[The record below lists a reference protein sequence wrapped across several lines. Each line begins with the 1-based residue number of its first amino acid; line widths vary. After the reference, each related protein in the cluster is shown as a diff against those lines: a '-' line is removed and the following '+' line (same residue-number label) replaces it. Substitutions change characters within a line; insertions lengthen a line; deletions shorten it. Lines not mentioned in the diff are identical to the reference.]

1 MKNKDKILEDQAW
14 AQMEHLLD
22 LELPQKRKRR
32 SAVIWWIGLCLL
44 VAGSISALYL
54 MDSLQSIEALN
65 ENSISTQIFAKSNSV
80 DSNLMTQNEGNIQK
94 SIADADDILPMKKVK
109 RDKNRSAVKET
120 IGASV
125 SSKSIDVKTNE
136 ITNAKSTYVA
146 SSSKLSTVND
156 VVEINEV
163 TEVLNE
169 NQNQKFSNE
178 ASRAELKS
186 RIASRY
192 KESYGRDGFKKKKIE
207 LSGIQNG
214 SEEID
219 LFDSESA
226 FLVPTLTLLPS
237 VDEKVNSLNN
247 SMDYIVFDDAKV
259 DLAKDKT
266 STSTWHFGV
275 FSSYQYVD
283 KYFKGFDLGGL
294 VEYQKD
300 NFSIGFKLGYER
312 IINTTDVVLA
322 NASVGV
328 VAMSPDN
335 ILNSSKTA
343 GFQLNDIILSR
354 QNWISEI
361 TLAYSL
367 PLGFSVSSGLGYKR
381 LFRVNTRSISAV
393 DPGDQMS
400 FGDIDSFA
408 DFERLSNSNVLDD
421 PTVDRNQFYI
431 PIEFRYNPLRNI
443 QIGLGTQLLLNTS
456 FSEFNENNKSIYG
469 RVSYRF

>member
-1 MKNKDKILEDQAW
+1 MKDKDKILEDQAW

-54 MDSLQSIEALN
+54 MGSFQSIEAQN
-65 ENSISTQIFAKSNSV
+65 ENGNAIPILAKSNSV
-80 DSNLMTQNEGNIQK
+80 DSNLMTQNEGDDQK
-94 SIADADDILPMKKVK
+94 NMDDADDIIPMKKVK
-109 RDKNRSAVKET
+109 SDKNRSAVKET

-146 SSSKLSTVND
+146 SSTKLSTVND

-163 TEVLNE
+163 VGVLNE
-169 NQNQKFSNE
+169 NKNQKFSNA
-178 ASRAELKS
+178 ASRAELKR

-219 LFDSESA
+219 LFDNESA

-237 VDEKVNSLNN
+237 VDEKVNSLNK

-259 DLAKDKT
+259 YLAKDKT
-266 STSTWHFGV
+266 SISTWHFGV
-275 FSSYQYVD
+275 FSSYKYLD
-283 KYFKGFDLGGL
+283 KYFKGFDVGGL
-294 VEYQKD
+294 VEYRKEKYA
-300 NFSIGFKLGYER
+300 IGFKLGYER
-312 IINTTDVVLA
+312 IINTTEEVLV
-322 NASVGV
+322 NAAVGV
-328 VAMSPDN
+328 IATSPEN
-335 ILNSSKTA
+335 ILNNSKTA
-343 GFQLNDIILSR
+343 GFQLSDILLSR

-408 DFERLSNSNVLDD
+408 DFERLSNSSVLDD

-443 QIGLGTQLLLNTS
+443 QIGLGTQLFLNTS
-456 FSEFNENNKSIYG
+456 FNEFQETNRSIYG